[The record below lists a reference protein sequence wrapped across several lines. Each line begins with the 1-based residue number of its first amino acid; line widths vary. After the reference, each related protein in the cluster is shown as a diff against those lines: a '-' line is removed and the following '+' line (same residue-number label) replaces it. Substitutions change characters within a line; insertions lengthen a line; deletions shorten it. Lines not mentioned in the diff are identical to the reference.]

1 MQIRARHAKIKLRK
15 ALKTVIFF
23 RHGKSDWKA
32 PFSSDHQRP
41 LAGRGRKAADL
52 MGGFLTETGQ
62 IPDRVITSSA
72 LRARRTAERAWEAGH
87 WDCPLRITDR
97 LYGASSEA
105 VLAEIQAQPD
115 RASILLLTGHEPT
128 WSQLTG
134 RLSGAAAVRF
144 PTAAMAR
151 IDFQV
156 RGWKDVQFG
165 RGELIWLVPPR
176 VLRRALKIKNK
187 N

>member
-1 MQIRARHAKIKLRK
+1 MHVQARHARITVGE
-15 ALKTVIFF
+15 AFVKTVILF

-32 PFSSDHQRP
+32 PFASDHQRP

-52 MGGFLTETGQ
+52 MGRFLTQTGQ
-62 IPDRVITSSA
+62 VPDRVITSSA
-72 LRARRTAERAWEAGH
+72 VRARRTAERAWEAGH
-87 WDCPLRITDR
+87 WSCLLRITDR
-97 LYGASSEA
+97 LYGVNAEA
-105 VLAEIQAQPD
+105 ALAEIQAESD

-134 RLSGAAAVRF
+134 RLSGATAVRF

-156 RGWKDVQFG
+156 DHWNQVQFG
-165 RGELIWLVPPR
+165 QGRLIWLLPPR
-176 VLRRALKIKNK
+176 VLRQALKVEN
-187 N
+187 